1 VESGR
6 PQTAERVVDELID
19 CCNRL
24 AELHPMAQL
33 GTAAPELGLGVR
45 LFSHQRWVILFRYV
59 DDGLLVLRI
68 ADGSEDYLAW
78 KLGE

>member
-1 VESGR
+1 
-6 PQTAERVVDELID
+6 
-19 CCNRL
+19 
-24 AELHPMAQL
+24 MAQL